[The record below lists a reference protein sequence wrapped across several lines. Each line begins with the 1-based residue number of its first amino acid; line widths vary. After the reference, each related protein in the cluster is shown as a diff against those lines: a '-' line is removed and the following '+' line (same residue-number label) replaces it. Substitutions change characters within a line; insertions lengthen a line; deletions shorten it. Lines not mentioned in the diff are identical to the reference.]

1 MRSPCP
7 ILAVTINEK
16 VARQVSL
23 LASVTAVK
31 VGSMYGKEGLTQR

>member
-16 VARQVSL
+16 VARFVSQ

-31 VGSMYGKEGLTQR
+31 VASFQGRETLTQK